1 LPARYKNNLLD
12 EKMYSIMKKCIFA
25 FMLKQFQKHIDANL
39 PFLKE
44 NKLLLAISGGKD
56 SVSLAFLLKELGFDV
71 AFAHCNFQLRADA
84 SDADE
89 IFVMNLAK
97 KMNLEVYIKHFET
110 EKYAKNNGIS
120 IQMAARDLRY
130 TWFDALAEEK
140 HFDYILTAHHQDDVL
155 ETFLL
160 NLVRGTGLK
169 GLTGIPEKNGKIVRP
184 LLPFSRAEISQYCLD
199 NAISWREDTSN
210 ASTKYSRNKLRH
222 DVIPVL
228 KSMNPNLMISFQNTL
243 KHLKSSQSIIN
254 TTVENLKND
263 TDFFTKK
270 NGIITFPIVN
280 WLKLPNYKALFY
292 EVLMPYG
299 FTAWDDIFNL
309 FKAQSG
315 TAIFSS
321 THRLLKD
328 RKMLFLT
335 KNNVVS
341 TNDFFLID
349 ENDKSLELTNSQWK
363 LETINNSDEIL
374 EKYKNIALIDK
385 KMLKF
390 PLEVRIWQKGDYFY
404 PLGMQGKKKIS
415 KFYKD
420 EKLSLLEKEKT
431 YLLVSNENIVWV
443 EGKRLD
449 KRFKITAQTEEIY
462 KITRIN
468 S

>member
-1 LPARYKNNLLD
+1 
-12 EKMYSIMKKCIFA
+12 
-25 FMLKQFQKHIDANL
+25 MLKQFQRHIDANL

-44 NKLLLAISGGKD
+44 SKLLLAISGGKD

-71 AFAHCNFQLRADA
+71 TFAHCNFQLRAAA

-89 IFVMNLAK
+89 DFVKDLAK
-97 KMNLEVYIKHFET
+97 KRNLKVYIKHFET
-110 EKYAKNNGIS
+110 EKYAKENGIS
-120 IQMAARDLRY
+120 IQMAARNLRY
-130 TWFDALAEEK
+130 IWFNTLAEDK

-160 NLVRGTGLK
+160 NLVRSTGLK

-184 LLPFSRAEISQYCLD
+184 LLPFSREEINQYCLE
-199 NAISWREDTSN
+199 NAISWREDMSN

-228 KSMNPNLMISFQNTL
+228 KSMNPNLMTSFQNTL
-243 KHLKSSQSIIN
+243 KHLKSSQGIIN
-254 TTVENLKND
+254 TTVKDLKND
-263 TDFFTKK
+263 ANFFSKK
-270 NGIITFPIVN
+270 NKIITFPIAN
-280 WLKLPNYKALFY
+280 WLELPNYKALFY
-292 EVLMPYG
+292 EILRPYG

-315 TAIFSS
+315 TAIFSP

-335 KNNVVS
+335 KNDIVS
-341 TNDFFLID
+341 TNKFFQID
-349 ENDKSLELTNSQWK
+349 KNDKSLNIINGQWQ
-363 LETINNSDEIL
+363 LETIDSSEKIL
-374 EKYKNIALIDK
+374 EKHKNIALIDK

-431 YLLVSNENIVWV
+431 HLLVSNGNIVWV

-449 KRFKITAQTEEIY
+449 SRFKVTAQTKEIY